1 MALPLQAA
9 TRPTFWQISPLGK
22 AIFYYLSTV
31 AILVFLVGVYGRF
44 ARYARAS
51 EDPFPRLDDIG
62 ERVLAAARIA
72 LTNQQQ
78 FDRDWVAGL
87 WHSFVFWGFLTL
99 LIGTTILG
107 IDMDLYRPLT
117 GESFCRRF
125 LPLVLLRDGPDGAA
139 VRGGSRYRH
148 LAALRRPHGPALGPP
163 HRQLRPPA
171 RLVALPPGRR
181 RLPHRG
187 RPDPR
192 HLGDAGRQ
200 LRDGELRRLDRRPR
214 VRGTGRYAGP
224 RDGGVPLVW
233 WSHSLLALWFVAWI
247 PYAKP
252 FHMLSSFANVV
263 TRDEKAGVRLPGVPA
278 DAAPEDIGPSEIDDF
293 SRKQLLDQDACTKC
307 GRCSDACPAKD
318 VGRSLDPRTSSWT

>member
-117 GESFCRRF
+117 GESFFVGDFYLSYSFVMDLMGLLFVVGLGIAIWRRY
-125 LPLVLLRDGPDGAA
+125 G
-139 VRGGSRYRH
+139 VRMDRLWGRH
-148 LAALRRPHGPALGPP
+148 T
-163 HRQLRPPA
+163 
-171 RLVALPPGRR
+171 
-181 RLPHRG
+181 
-187 RPDPR
+187 DSSD
-192 HLGDAGRQ
+192 HL
-200 LRDGELRRLDRRPR
+200 
-214 VRGTGRYAGP
+214 
-224 RDGGVPLVW
+224 LVW
-233 WSHSLLALWFVAWI
+233 SLFLLGVGGYLTEGVRILGTSA
-247 PYAKP
+247 
-252 FHMLSSFANVV
+252 
-263 TRDEKAGVRLPGVPA
+263 TRDVSFETVR
-278 DAAPEDIGPSEIDDF
+278 D
-293 SRKQLLDQDACTKC
+293 RKST
-307 GRCSDACPAKD
+307 
-318 VGRSLDPRTSSWT
+318 V

>member
-1 MALPLQAA
+1 MALPLR
-9 TRPTFWQISPLGK
+9 RPRGPPSGRSVRLGK

-214 VRGTGRYAGP
+214 VRGLGVTPDLATAAYPGLVEPLAAGAVVRRLDP
-224 RDGGVPLVW
+224 LRQTVPHALPLQT
-233 WSHSLLALWFVAWI
+233 SLPA
-247 PYAKP
+247 
-252 FHMLSSFANVV
+252 
-263 TRDEKAGVRLPGVPA
+263 TRRRASG
-278 DAAPEDIGPSEIDDF
+278 S
-293 SRKQLLDQDACTKC
+293 Q
-307 GRCSDACPAKD
+307 ACPPT
-318 VGRSLDPRTSSWT
+318 PRPKTLAPAR